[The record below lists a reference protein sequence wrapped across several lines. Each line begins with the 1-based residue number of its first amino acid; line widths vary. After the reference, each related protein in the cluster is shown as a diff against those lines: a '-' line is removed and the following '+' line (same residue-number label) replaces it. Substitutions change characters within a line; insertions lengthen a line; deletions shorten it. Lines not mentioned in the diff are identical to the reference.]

1 MANFDISL
9 QELLGEEGGYAN
21 NSSDAGG
28 ETVFGIARKFN
39 SAWIGWQIVDPIK
52 QQHTNLKDLN
62 AALATDT
69 QLQTAV
75 AQFYRQA
82 YWNFDNITSQAVA
95 NKLFEMEVNFGKGSA
110 VKILQQGLI
119 RLGHPVHL
127 DGSLGPATYSAMS
140 NAEEP
145 ELLHA
150 LRAYSA
156 LHRIHVIQAH
166 PDQIVNAEGWSWRD
180 AS

>member
-1 MANFDISL
+1 
-9 QELLGEEGGYAN
+9 
-21 NSSDAGG
+21 
-28 ETVFGIARKFN
+28 
-39 SAWIGWQIVDPIK
+39 
-52 QQHTNLKDLN
+52 
-62 AALATDT
+62 
-69 QLQTAV
+69 
-75 AQFYRQA
+75 
-82 YWNFDNITSQAVA
+82 
-95 NKLFEMEVNFGKGSA
+95 VNFGKGSA

-145 ELLHA
+145 DLLHA

>member
-1 MANFDISL
+1 MANFDIAL

-21 NSSDAGG
+21 NSSDVGG
-28 ETVFGIARKFN
+28 ETVFGIARRFN
-39 SAWIGWQIVDPIK
+39 PTWIGWQLVDPAK
-52 QQHTNLKDLN
+52 HQHSNLKDLN
-62 AALATDT
+62 AALSADT
-69 QLQTAV
+69 QLQAAV

-95 NKLFEMEVNFGKGSA
+95 NKLLEMEVNFGKGSA

-150 LRAYSA
+150 LRAYSV
-156 LHRIHVIQAH
+156 LHRLRVILAH
-166 PDQIVNAEGWSWRD
+166 PDQIQFAEGWVFRD
-180 AS
+180 TA

>member
-1 MANFDISL
+1 MANFNTAL
-9 QELLGEEGGYAN
+9 TELLGEEGGYAN

-39 SAWIGWQIVDPIK
+39 PMWIGWQIVDPLK
-52 QQHTNLKDLN
+52 QEHSNLKDLN
-62 AALATDT
+62 ASLAANT
-69 QLQTAV
+69 QLQLAV

-82 YWNFDNITSQAVA
+82 YWNFDNIASQAVA
-95 NKLFEMEVNFGKGSA
+95 NKMLEMEVNFGKGSA

-119 RLGHPVHL
+119 RLGHSLSL
-127 DGSLGPATYSAMS
+127 DGSLGPSTYSAMA

-156 LHRIHVIQAH
+156 LHRLHVILAH
-166 PDQIVNAEGWSWRD
+166 SDQIQFAEGWLWRD
-180 AS
+180 TA

>member
-1 MANFDISL
+1 MANFDIAL
-9 QELLGEEGGYAN
+9 KELLGEEGGYAN

-28 ETVFGIARKFN
+28 ETVFGIARNFN
-39 SAWIGWQIVDPIK
+39 RTWIGWQLVDPLK
-52 QQHTNLKDLN
+52 QAHSNLKDLN
-62 AALATDT
+62 AALSADT

-82 YWNFDNITSQAVA
+82 YWNFDNITSQLVA
-95 NKLFEMEVNFGKGSA
+95 NKLLEMEVNFGKGSA
-110 VKILQQGLI
+110 VKMLQQGLI

-127 DGSLGPATYSAMS
+127 DGSLGPATYAAMS

-150 LRAYSA
+150 LRAYSV
-156 LHRIHVIQAH
+156 LHRITVIQAH
-166 PDQIVNAEGWSWRD
+166 PDQIQFAEGWVFRD
-180 AS
+180 TA